1 MRVPRCFG
9 FEQTEP
15 SACLSSEEE
24 SENTGAL
31 ARVETQ
37 ECNVIDGLSIGR
49 ARGEE
54 TEDRH
59 RAAQELLATYRAVEV
74 TRHVIPAGK
83 PIYFDEA
90 SDWSGFEF
98 IYVLKGSLV
107 LVQDEETVELQ
118 VGDFFY
124 HAGLPERAF
133 FRVESDTEVLMVSSP
148 PSYHLIQHEVS
159 EMLALARS
167 VEEKDKATEGHCH
180 RLERLAILTGER
192 LGLSGQRLIN
202 LSYGAYLHDIGK
214 VKVPTEI
221 LGKAKPLSDEEWD
234 EMRRHPAHG
243 EEMLRE
249 KDFLLATS
257 TIVRAHHERYDGTG
271 YPDGLRGEE
280 IPIEARVIAVVDAYD
295 AITSERPYQ
304 PALARERALEELRL
318 GAGTHFDPRV
328 VRAFSSV
335 LPEDDDA

>member
-1 MRVPRCFG
+1 M
-9 FEQTEP
+9 
-15 SACLSSEEE
+15 
-24 SENTGAL
+24 
-31 ARVETQ
+31 
-37 ECNVIDGLSIGR
+37 IDGLMIGR
-49 ARGEE
+49 ARGDASEE
-54 TEDRH
+54 RPKS
-59 RAAQELLATYRAVEV
+59 AQELLATYRAVEV

-98 IYVLKGSLV
+98 IYILRGSLS

-118 VGDFFY
+118 AGDYFY

-148 PSYHLIQHEVS
+148 PSYHLIQHEVP

-167 VEEKDKATEGHCH
+167 VEEKDEATEGHCH
-180 RLERLAILTGER
+180 RLERLAFLTGER
-192 LGLSGQRLIN
+192 LGLSGQRLID

-221 LGKAKPLSDEEWD
+221 LGKTDALCDEEWA
-234 EMRRHPAHG
+234 EMRQHPAYG
-243 EEMLRE
+243 EGMLRE
-249 KDFLLATS
+249 KDFLLAAS

-304 PALARERALEELRL
+304 PALARKRALEELRL
-318 GAGTHFDPRV
+318 GAGTHFDPLV

-335 LPEDDDA
+335 LAEGDNA